1 MKDQRKGSEAPRLS
15 KVGSVGIPIEQFP
28 ERSRASLIKF
38 DANGDGKISTLEL
51 AEAASAFKRERGFR
65 KGLTTGVAVMAVL
78 FALLV
83 SSNVATSFLAV
94 SVLKDTYAKEG
105 ATPTGT
111 PTLGSADDAP
121 MTPKRLLDHKNH
133 NGKPLLAGRSG
144 NPLASGS
151 TVASLTL
158 SELPL
163 LGQDFDYNSIKSVTL
178 PPVDGVARGY
188 TVQGFAWYNSTDLDL
203 YLSLDRTLHIV
214 GSMIFVSKTSETGMA
229 NRRRMPIPFV
239 VAGLIF
245 VGSAVGSAVIG
256 YYVEMGLDA
265 IHGVGDDPDQ

>member
-1 MKDQRKGSEAPRLS
+1 
-15 KVGSVGIPIEQFP
+15 
-28 ERSRASLIKF
+28 
-38 DANGDGKISTLEL
+38 
-51 AEAASAFKRERGFR
+51 
-65 KGLTTGVAVMAVL
+65 
-78 FALLV
+78 
-83 SSNVATSFLAV
+83 
-94 SVLKDTYAKEG
+94 
-105 ATPTGT
+105 
-111 PTLGSADDAP
+111 

-158 SELPL
+158 SDLPL

-214 GSMIFVSKTSETGMA
+214 GSMIFVSRTSETGEL
-229 NRRRMPIPFV
+229 NRRRMPLPALV

-245 VGSAVGSAVIG
+245 VGSAVGSAVVG

-265 IHGVGDDPDQ
+265 MHEALAEDAEEEEEEEPEAKRR

>member
-1 MKDQRKGSEAPRLS
+1 MAP
-15 KVGSVGIPIEQFP
+15 
-28 ERSRASLIKF
+28 
-38 DANGDGKISTLEL
+38 
-51 AEAASAFKRERGFR
+51 
-65 KGLTTGVAVMAVL
+65 L
-78 FALLV
+78 FALLAA
-83 SSNVATSFLAV
+83 SNVATSFLAV

-105 ATPTGT
+105 AKRR
-111 PTLGSADDAP
+111 SDIAP

-158 SELPL
+158 SDLPL

-214 GSMIFVSKTSETGMA
+214 GSMIFVSRTSETGDA
-229 NRRRMPIPFV
+229 DPIRRRRPHLRRLR
-239 VAGLIF
+239 GRL
-245 VGSAVGSAVIG
+245 GSHRLLRRDGPRRDPRPANGQTASEGAASEGAPVPGASSRGQYCQSPAFEKRYLLRPPRRDREG
-256 YYVEMGLDA
+256 AEGGDA
-265 IHGVGDDPDQ
+265 

>member
-1 MKDQRKGSEAPRLS
+1 MSA
-15 KVGSVGIPIEQFP
+15 V
-28 ERSRASLIKF
+28 
-38 DANGDGKISTLEL
+38 
-51 AEAASAFKRERGFR
+51 AATA
-65 KGLTTGVAVMAVL
+65 
-78 FALLV
+78 
-83 SSNVATSFLAV
+83 
-94 SVLKDTYAKEG
+94 
-105 ATPTGT
+105 TGT
-111 PTLGSADDAP
+111 PTGGDVDAP

-245 VGSAVGSAVIG
+245 VGSAVVG

-265 IHGVGDDPDQ
+265 IHGAGDDPDQ

>member
-105 ATPTGT
+105 ATATGAPTGI
-111 PTLGSADDAP
+111 DVAP

-144 NPLASGS
+144 NPLASGN

-158 SELPL
+158 SDLPL

-214 GSMIFVSKTSETGMA
+214 GSMIFVSKTSETGEL

-265 IHGVGDDPDQ
+265 IHGAGDDPDQ

>member
-28 ERSRASLIKF
+28 ERSRA
-38 DANGDGKISTLEL
+38 
-51 AEAASAFKRERGFR
+51 
-65 KGLTTGVAVMAVL
+65 
-78 FALLV
+78 
-83 SSNVATSFLAV
+83 
-94 SVLKDTYAKEG
+94 
-105 ATPTGT
+105 
-111 PTLGSADDAP
+111 
-121 MTPKRLLDHKNH
+121 
-133 NGKPLLAGRSG
+133 
-144 NPLASGS
+144 
-151 TVASLTL
+151 
-158 SELPL
+158 
-163 LGQDFDYNSIKSVTL
+163 
-178 PPVDGVARGY
+178 VDGVARGY

-214 GSMIFVSKTSETGMA
+214 GSMIFVSKTSETGEL

-265 IHGVGDDPDQ
+265 IHGAGDDPDQ

>member
-1 MKDQRKGSEAPRLS
+1 M
-15 KVGSVGIPIEQFP
+15 
-28 ERSRASLIKF
+28 
-38 DANGDGKISTLEL
+38 

-78 FALLV
+78 FALP
-83 SSNVATSFLAV
+83 SPANVATWMPPIKDSARAPRRRRAST
-94 SVLKDTYAKEG
+94 SVDLEA
-105 ATPTGT
+105 
-111 PTLGSADDAP
+111 S
-121 MTPKRLLDHKNH
+121 LDHTTT
-133 NGKPLLAGRSG
+133 PLLAGRSG
-144 NPLASGS
+144 IPIASG
-151 TVASLTL
+151 
-158 SELPL
+158 LPWRAYARAACRSSV
-163 LGQDFDYNSIKSVTL
+163 QDFDYNSIKSVAL

-188 TVQGFAWYNSTDLDL
+188 TVRPSRGTNSTDLDL

-229 NRRRMPIPFV
+229 HRRRMPIPFV

>member
-105 ATPTGT
+105 ATATGT
-111 PTLGSADDAP
+111 PTGVDIAP

-158 SELPL
+158 SDLPL

-214 GSMIFVSKTSETGMA
+214 GSMIFVSKTSETGLD
-229 NRRRMPIPFV
+229 NRRRMPVPLV

-265 IHGVGDDPDQ
+265 IHGAGDDPDQ

>member
-1 MKDQRKGSEAPRLS
+1 M
-15 KVGSVGIPIEQFP
+15 
-28 ERSRASLIKF
+28 
-38 DANGDGKISTLEL
+38 
-51 AEAASAFKRERGFR
+51 
-65 KGLTTGVAVMAVL
+65 
-78 FALLV
+78 
-83 SSNVATSFLAV
+83 
-94 SVLKDTYAKEG
+94 
-105 ATPTGT
+105 
-111 PTLGSADDAP
+111 
-121 MTPKRLLDHKNH
+121 
-133 NGKPLLAGRSG
+133 
-144 NPLASGS
+144 
-151 TVASLTL
+151 
-158 SELPL
+158 
-163 LGQDFDYNSIKSVTL
+163 